1 MIWRRSARPNSKSDD
16 AGATRTRNRV
26 RSFLDTLFPLTTHF
40 QRPFTYC
47 EEKAALSRLLA
58 IAICLLGAIV
68 FAANARAAGVAAQQ
82 NAIGAPSDDQLL
94 LAPVV
99 DGEKVPVQVALHILN
114 LADIDEVSQR
124 FRVVAYLFAKWKD
137 PRLAFTPKAGW
148 EKFRVYRPDDVW
160 TPHFDFVNG
169 VAPHSAFDVTLR
181 AFPDGTV
188 RYYERSSAELSNT
201 FHLHRFP
208 FDQERL
214 RILIHPPISEAAVVN
229 LLQTTEEPPITIEER
244 IYSSLAQWKI
254 VNVQAGASPIV
265 AINKEKTTQIEF
277 DIDVD
282 RESNFYIWKVFI
294 PLLLMVV
301 LSWTVFWID
310 NSELNSQ
317 VTISVTT
324 ILTVIAFAFAI
335 STNLPKVS
343 YLTFIDV
350 FFLTCY
356 VFVFVTAVELTFVHL
371 AGRSKHDTMG
381 RTIRRYSRIVLP
393 IMFVVTNLVMIAL
406 YFG

>member
-1 MIWRRSARPNSKSDD
+1 
-16 AGATRTRNRV
+16 
-26 RSFLDTLFPLTTHF
+26 LTTHF

-47 EEKAALSRLLA
+47 DERATPSLLLA
-58 IAICLLGAIV
+58 IALYLVGAIILP
-68 FAANARAAGVAAQQ
+68 AGARAAEAAAQQ
-82 NAIGAPSDDQLL
+82 NATGALGDNQLL

-99 DGEKVPVQVALHILN
+99 DGEKVPVQIALHVLN
-114 LADIDEVSQR
+114 LSDIDEVAQR
-124 FRVVAYLFAKWKD
+124 FRVVAYLFATWKD

-148 EKFRVYRPDDVW
+148 EKFRVYRTDDVW

-169 VAPHSAFDVTLR
+169 VVPHSAFDITLR
-181 AFPDGTV
+181 VFPDGTV

-208 FDQERL
+208 FDRERL
-214 RILIHPPISEAAVVN
+214 RILIHPPISEAGVVN
-229 LLQTTEEPPITIEER
+229 FLETTEEPPITLEDR

-254 VNVQAGASPIV
+254 ISVHAGASPVV
-265 AINKEKTTQIEF
+265 AFKTEKTSQIEF

-282 RESNFYIWKVFI
+282 RESSFYIWKVFI

-356 VFVFVTAVELTFVHL
+356 MFVFVTAVELTFVHL

-381 RTIRRYSRIVLP
+381 KTIRRYSRIVLP
-393 IMFVVTNLVMIAL
+393 VMFVVTNLVMIAI